1 MPKLSAGL
9 LMYRHGKGVE
19 VFIVHPGGPFFR
31 NKDDGSWSLPKG
43 EIEPGDDPLKTAQR
57 EFHEETGLEAP
68 DSGLIPLGEIQQKGG
83 KRILAWAFE
92 GDCDPSAIR
101 SNTFTIEW
109 PPRSGRKQAFPE
121 IDRADFFPA
130 DVARRKLN
138 TAQSALVDRLV
149 EHLARSGE
157 D

>member
-31 NKDDGSWSLPKG
+31 NKDEGSWSLPKG
-43 EIEPGDDPLKTAQR
+43 EIELGGDALATAQR
-57 EFHEETGLEAP
+57 EFREETGLPAP
-68 DSGLIPLGEIQQKGG
+68 ESGLIPLGEVQQKGG

-92 GDCDPSAIR
+92 GDCNPSAIR

-109 PPRSGRKQAFPE
+109 PPRSGREQAFPE

-138 TAQSALVDRLV
+138 PAQSELVDRLL
-149 EHLARSGE
+149 EHLARCGE